1 MGSFGPDQMSNLNSA
16 IARIVSIRFHME
28 AWGTKCQFECIRL
41 TWVLLFQGYHV
52 GTRELEEMGRFFCA
66 GLLRVGR
73 SYFYRNS
80 NHGKANDSASESP
93 TADSSW

>member
-1 MGSFGPDQMSNLNSA
+1 MIKRAL
-16 IARIVSIRFHME
+16 V
-28 AWGTKCQFECIRL
+28 CQVKGGVAFL
-41 TWVLLFQGYHV
+41 SKGYHV

-73 SYFYRNS
+73 SFFYRNNQMS
-80 NHGKANDSASESP
+80 NDSASEMH

>member
-1 MGSFGPDQMSNLNSA
+1 MIKRALALRVKGM
-16 IARIVSIRFHME
+16 IAFFS
-28 AWGTKCQFECIRL
+28 K
-41 TWVLLFQGYHV
+41 GYHV

-73 SYFYRNS
+73 SFLYRNNQMS
-80 NHGKANDSASESP
+80 NDSASEMQ

>member
-1 MGSFGPDQMSNLNSA
+1 MLWYVKLRVG
-16 IARIVSIRFHME
+16 
-28 AWGTKCQFECIRL
+28 
-41 TWVLLFQGYHV
+41 LLFLSKGYHM

-73 SYFYRNS
+73 SFFYRNNQMS
-80 NHGKANDSASESP
+80 NDSASEMH

>member
-1 MGSFGPDQMSNLNSA
+1 MLWYVKLRVG
-16 IARIVSIRFHME
+16 
-28 AWGTKCQFECIRL
+28 
-41 TWVLLFQGYHV
+41 LLFLSKGYHV

-73 SYFYRNS
+73 SFFYRNS
-80 NHGKANDSASESP
+80 QMSNDSASEMH

>member
-1 MGSFGPDQMSNLNSA
+1 MLWYVKLRVG
-16 IARIVSIRFHME
+16 
-28 AWGTKCQFECIRL
+28 
-41 TWVLLFQGYHV
+41 LLLLSKGYHV

-73 SYFYRNS
+73 SFFYRNNQMS
-80 NHGKANDSASESP
+80 NDSASEMH